1 MRVALDLP
9 SDDPKGCDVMSPKRT
24 DSAEEILK
32 DKTGDIAKLRKM
44 GITDFAIITY
54 VVRVQDGQPKE
65 VALRGL
71 LQGRSL
77 NAEQDLFVRTVLDR
91 IPIP

>member
-1 MRVALDLP
+1 
-9 SDDPKGCDVMSPKRT
+9 MSPKRS

-54 VVRVQDGQPKE
+54 LVRVQEGQPKE
-65 VALRGL
+65 KALHGL
-71 LQGRSL
+71 MLGRSI
-77 NAEQDLFVRTVLDR
+77 NPEQELFVRTVLDR
-91 IPIP
+91 FPIP

>member
-1 MRVALDLP
+1 
-9 SDDPKGCDVMSPKRT
+9 MSPKRT

-54 VVRVQDGQPKE
+54 VVRVQDGQSKGM
-65 VALRGL
+65 ALRSL

-77 NAEQDLFVRTVLDR
+77 NADQELFVRRVMDR

>member
-1 MRVALDLP
+1 MGP
-9 SDDPKGCDVMSPKRT
+9 GPKRS

-54 VVRVQDGQPKE
+54 IVRVQDGQPKDE
-65 VALRGL
+65 ALRGL

-77 NAEQDLFVRTVLDR
+77 SAEQELLVRIVLDR
-91 IPIP
+91 VPIL

>member
-1 MRVALDLP
+1 
-9 SDDPKGCDVMSPKRT
+9 
-24 DSAEEILK
+24 
-32 DKTGDIAKLRKM
+32 M

-54 VVRVQDGQPKE
+54 IVRVQDGQPRDE
-65 VALRGL
+65 ALRGL

-77 NAEQDLFVRTVLDR
+77 SAEQELFVRVVLDR

>member
-1 MRVALDLP
+1 
-9 SDDPKGCDVMSPKRT
+9 MSPKRT
-24 DSAEEILK
+24 DSTEEILK

-54 VVRVQDGQPKE
+54 VVRVQDGQPRE
-65 VALRGL
+65 EALRGL
-71 LQGRSL
+71 MLGRSL
-77 NAEQDLFVRTVLDR
+77 SVEQELLVRAVLER

>member
-1 MRVALDLP
+1 
-9 SDDPKGCDVMSPKRT
+9 MSPKKT
-24 DSAEEILK
+24 DSTEEILK
-32 DKTGDIAKLRKM
+32 DKTGDIARLRNM

-65 VALRGL
+65 EALRGL
-71 LQGRSL
+71 LHGRSL
-77 NAEQDLFVRTVLDR
+77 NAEQVLLVRAVLDR

>member
-1 MRVALDLP
+1 
-9 SDDPKGCDVMSPKRT
+9 MSPKRT

-54 VVRVQDGQPKE
+54 VVRVQDGQPKDE
-65 VALRGL
+65 ALRGL

-77 NAEQDLFVRTVLDR
+77 SAEQELFVRIVLDR

>member
-1 MRVALDLP
+1 
-9 SDDPKGCDVMSPKRT
+9 MSPKRT
-24 DSAEEILK
+24 DSAEEFLK

-54 VVRVQDGQPKE
+54 VVRIQDGYTKKQ
-65 VALRGL
+65 ALRGL

-77 NAEQDLFVRTVLDR
+77 NAEQELFVCAVMERIR
-91 IPIP
+91 IP

>member
-1 MRVALDLP
+1 MAADLRQRGIRQKR
-9 SDDPKGCDVMSPKRT
+9 STMNPKRS
-24 DSAEEILK
+24 DSAEEFLK
-32 DKTGDIAKLRKM
+32 DKTGAIAKLRKM

-54 VVRVQDGQPKE
+54 IVRVEDGQPKDK
-65 VALRGL
+65 ALRGL

-77 NAEQDLFVRTVLDR
+77 SAEQELFVRTVLDR

>member
-1 MRVALDLP
+1 MRMALHLP
-9 SDDPKGCDVMSPKRT
+9 VYDPKTMSPKKT

-32 DKTGDIAKLRKM
+32 DRTGDIAKLRKM

-65 VALRGL
+65 EALRGL
-71 LQGRSL
+71 LLGRSI
-77 NAEQDLFVRTVLDR
+77 NAEQELFVRTVLDR
-91 IPIP
+91 IPRP

>member
-1 MRVALDLP
+1 
-9 SDDPKGCDVMSPKRT
+9 MSPKRS

-54 VVRVQDGQPKE
+54 IVRVQDGLSRQE
-65 VALRGL
+65 ALRGL
-71 LQGRSL
+71 LEGRSL
-77 NAEQDLFVRTVLDR
+77 SPQQVESVRTVLER
-91 IPIP
+91 IEIR

>member
-1 MRVALDLP
+1 MN
-9 SDDPKGCDVMSPKRT
+9 PKRT

-54 VVRVQDGQPKE
+54 IVRVQDGQPRDE
-65 VALRGL
+65 ALRGL

-77 NAEQDLFVRTVLDR
+77 SAEQELFVRVVLDR

>member
-1 MRVALDLP
+1 MALDLP
-9 SDDPKGCDVMSPKRT
+9 VDALTAVPAMSPKRSDT
-24 DSAEEILK
+24 AEEILN

-54 VVRVQDGQPKE
+54 VVRVQDGQPKRE
-65 VALRGL
+65 ALRAL
-71 LQGRSL
+71 LHGRTL
-77 NAEQDLFVRTVLDR
+77 DAEQEVFVRTVLSR

>member
-1 MRVALDLP
+1 MT
-9 SDDPKGCDVMSPKRT
+9 PKRS

-32 DKTGDIAKLRKM
+32 DKTGAIARLRKL

-54 VVRVQDGQPKE
+54 VVRVQDGQPKDE
-65 VALRGL
+65 ALRGL

-77 NAEQDLFVRTVLDR
+77 SEEQVQFVRTVLER
-91 IPIP
+91 FPIR

>member
-1 MRVALDLP
+1 MN
-9 SDDPKGCDVMSPKRT
+9 PKRT

-54 VVRVQDGQPKE
+54 IVRVQDGQPKDE
-65 VALRGL
+65 ALRGL

-77 NAEQDLFVRTVLDR
+77 SAEQELLVRIVLDR
-91 IPIP
+91 VPIL

>member
-1 MRVALDLP
+1 
-9 SDDPKGCDVMSPKRT
+9 MSPKRT
-24 DSAEEILK
+24 DSTEEILK

-54 VVRVQDGQPKE
+54 VVRVQDGQSKE
-65 VALRGL
+65 EALRGL
-71 LQGRSL
+71 LLGRSL
-77 NAEQDLFVRTVLDR
+77 SGEQELLVRAALNR